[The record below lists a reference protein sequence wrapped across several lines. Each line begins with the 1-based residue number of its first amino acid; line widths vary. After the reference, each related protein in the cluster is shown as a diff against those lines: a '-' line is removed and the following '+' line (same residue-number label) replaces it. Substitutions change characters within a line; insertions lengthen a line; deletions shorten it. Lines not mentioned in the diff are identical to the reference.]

1 MPSHLPSNPALL
13 HPVHELGVA
22 RVGDNLLLL
31 KPLLLLRDHRL
42 GDRLGS
48 GGGGH
53 HGSCLSRGA
62 RSGAVKKLL
71 DIVLQAASRQNS
83 SDCVGRTFLTLM
95 QKKLKIFIVLVIFWP
110 PQYTSMQKFN
120 HPMQY
125 YLLSFGRAQGNGN
138 VSLVGTSKIF
148 ARTPLSWLIFAR
160 TSIFVAVSFLQR
172 TSLPLTEKTE
182 RE

>member
-1 MPSHLPSNPALL
+1 MPSHLPPNPALL

-31 KPLLLLRDHRL
+31 KPLLLLRDYRL

-48 GGGGH
+48 GGGGRH
-53 HGSCLSRGA
+53 RSCLSRGA
-62 RSGAVKKLL
+62 GSGTVKKLL

-120 HPMQY
+120 HPM
-125 YLLSFGRAQGNGN
+125 LTTC
-138 VSLVGTSKIF
+138 LVLAGLRVMGTSLLLGLP
-148 ARTPLSWLIFAR
+148 R
-160 TSIFVAVSFLQR
+160 FLPG
-172 TSLPLTEKTE
+172 LP
-182 RE
+182 